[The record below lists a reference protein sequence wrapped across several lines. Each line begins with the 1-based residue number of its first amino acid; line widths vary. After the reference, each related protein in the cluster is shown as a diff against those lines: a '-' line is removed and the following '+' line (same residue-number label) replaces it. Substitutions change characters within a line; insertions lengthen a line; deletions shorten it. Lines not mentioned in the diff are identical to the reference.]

1 MTAFLHQY
9 YTESD
14 LQQFYTDYF
23 PELEGV
29 AIAEV
34 KTPSMWQPKYEYEML
49 VIDDV
54 IVAHIMN
61 PSCTPIV
68 YHIRI
73 PSNHFE
79 CHYHNHS

>member
-1 MTAFLHQY
+1 MICFDLSFLLFIYVYTAVTAFLHQY

-14 LQQFYTDYF
+14 LQQFYTKYF

-34 KTPSMWQPKYEYEML
+34 KTPTMWQPKYEYELL
-49 VIDDV
+49 VIYV

-61 PSCTPIV
+61 S
-68 YHIRI
+68 
-73 PSNHFE
+73 
-79 CHYHNHS
+79 

>member
-14 LQQFYTDYF
+14 LQQFYTEYF

-34 KTPSMWQPKYEYEML
+34 KTLSYTNMWQPKYEYEML
-49 VIDDV
+49 VIDV
-54 IVAHIMN
+54 IVAHVMH

-68 YHIRI
+68 
-73 PSNHFE
+73 
-79 CHYHNHS
+79 